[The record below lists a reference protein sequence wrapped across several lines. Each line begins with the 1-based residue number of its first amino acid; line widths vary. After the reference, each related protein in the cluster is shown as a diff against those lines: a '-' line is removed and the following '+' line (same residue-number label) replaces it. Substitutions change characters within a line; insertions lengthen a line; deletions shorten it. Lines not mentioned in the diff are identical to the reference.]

1 MYRHVC
7 TSWLTF
13 SSSPDDVL
21 YGRTATVYCRVQG
34 RSRPTMRVGELSYKD
49 GPGRQCVSVP
59 SFQLIELFATCYL
72 PTRAFNGVDDR
83 KMFIYVSWRFGRDQN
98 LLDHQQKPENNCLI
112 TGKTLL
118 LSGPN
123 QGTWWLHALVT
134 EFLIKRIVNIRTR
147 LYHLSSIWI
156 NRLFRYYK

>member
-13 SSSPDDVL
+13 SSSPDDV
-21 YGRTATVYCRVQG
+21 RTATVYCRVQG

-72 PTRAFNGVDDR
+72 PTRA
-83 KMFIYVSWRFGRDQN
+83 IYRLVRSTALMIGRCLFTSHDV
-98 LLDHQQKPENNCLI
+98 LAVIKTCLI
-112 TGKTLL
+112 INKNRKKML
-118 LSGPN
+118 N
-123 QGTWWLHALVT
+123 NR
-134 EFLIKRIVNIRTR
+134 ENIVIIRTKSGYMMATR
-147 LYHLSSIWI
+147 IS
-156 NRLFRYYK
+156 NRISYKANC